1 MGEAK
6 RMLNIGLVSVCF
18 VFMLSAVL
26 QVCYRTQNKVRNRVR
41 SAIVQTQQD
50 IAVAQADFA
59 SYVRPEI
66 LRNLVT
72 SVYPKAEVISF
83 HKHVSVYELPTRE
96 QKTETT
102 DKQ

>member
-1 MGEAK
+1 MGESK
-6 RMLNIGLVSVCF
+6 KMLHIGFIAVCL

-66 LRNLVT
+66 LRNMVI
-72 SVYPKAEVISF
+72 SIYPKTEIIGYQKNISI
-83 HKHVSVYELPTRE
+83 YDLPIKE
-96 QKTETT
+96 EKAQ
-102 DKQ
+102 

>member
-1 MGEAK
+1 MGESK
-6 RMLNIGLVSVCF
+6 KMLHIGFIAVCL

-66 LRNLVT
+66 LRNMVI
-72 SVYPKAEVISF
+72 SIYPKTEIIGYQKHISI
-83 HKHVSVYELPTRE
+83 YDLPIKE
-96 QKTETT
+96 EKAQ
-102 DKQ
+102 

>member
-1 MGEAK
+1 MGESK
-6 RMLNIGLVSVCF
+6 KMLNIGFWAVCL

-50 IAVAQADFA
+50 IASAQSDFS

-66 LRNLVT
+66 LRNMVISIYPKVEVVGYRKHI
-72 SVYPKAEVISF
+72 SVYD
-83 HKHVSVYELPTRE
+83 LPDRKE
-96 QKTETT
+96 PA
-102 DKQ
+102 KQ